1 MSRSYRQ
8 PILDA
13 LFFLTVLTVTFAK
26 VQWQVAGTLSLSDV
40 LTALFLIGFALNR
53 VERLD
58 GRFSR
63 CAAISFAFFVAF
75 LLVYLIGFFNLGS
88 TESLDQWVKGLIKW
102 LLHFGFLVA
111 SIAVVSR
118 RSERF
123 YWWTLATFCGG
134 IALNAVYGVLQLG
147 VAQATGG
154 NLDAAV
160 LSPITGGASQINIYG
175 AISGASVYRP
185 NALTGDPNHLGIELI
200 VPLLVLLPIY
210 LRLEKGHRLR
220 TPLMATLMFLLVMEL
235 ATLSRSGIVGL
246 LAGLLVL
253 IVPYRRLFVSKRFLL
268 PLAGVA
274 LLLGV
279 IVAQRAS
286 FFQTVLRSRV
296 DTSGKGTS
304 THFAVYDFIP
314 DVLSRHPLF
323 GLGLNNFSVYY
334 EFITGR
340 NNFGPHSFYVA
351 LFVETGIVG
360 AAVFAAYLVYLFQ
373 RLSAGRRLGRA
384 LAASGDAIAARVR
397 PLAWGLTAA
406 LVGTLVANAFYLT
419 IVFYYFFVLAML
431 IIVAPAV
438 FGRRLAST

>member
-1 MSRSYRQ
+1 MSRSHRQ
-8 PILDA
+8 PILVA

-63 CAAISFAFFVAF
+63 CAAVSFAFFVAF

-253 IVPYRRLFVSKRFLL
+253 IVPYRRLFASKRFLL

-286 FFQTVLRSRV
+286 FFQTVLKSRV

-397 PLAWGLTAA
+397 PLVWGLTAA

-438 FGRRLAST
+438 FGRRLAPT

>member
-1 MSRSYRQ
+1 MSRSHRQ
-8 PILDA
+8 PILVA

-63 CAAISFAFFVAF
+63 CAAVSFAFFVAF

-253 IVPYRRLFVSKRFLL
+253 IVPYRRLFASRRFLL

-286 FFQTVLRSRV
+286 FFQTVLSSRV

-438 FGRRLAST
+438 FGRRLAPT